1 MKKRVLVSVTND
13 LFTDQR
19 VKKVCDSLSEMHFDI
34 ELIGRMLPNSQ
45 PLNRSYKT
53 RRMRLVFNKGPL
65 FYAEYN
71 IRLFFVL
78 LFSKATIFHANDLDT
93 LLANY
98 LASRIR
104 KIPLVYDTHEYFTG
118 VPEIQN
124 KPIVKMVWKLIEQWI
139 FPKLKYLFTVNNSIA
154 ALYKKDY
161 NNSLRVMRNIPKRIH
176 LEHPKS
182 RKELE
187 LPEAI
192 DIVITQGAGI
202 NMDRGIEEALEAMK
216 YLPNVCFL
224 IIGNGDVIDQLKR
237 RTVQLNLETNV
248 LFKSRMDYQEMMQH
262 TRHAALGITLDKD
275 TNINYKYSLPN
286 KLFDYIHSGIP
297 ILASK
302 LIEVESVINTYKIG
316 LFIDNHDPKHIASQ
330 IKKALEN
337 KSLREEWDEN
347 MKKAQDELNWSNEEK
362 ELRKAY
368 GEIEI

>member
-1 MKKRVLVSVTND
+1 M
-13 LFTDQR
+13 
-19 VKKVCDSLSEMHFDI
+19 
-34 ELIGRMLPNSQ
+34 
-45 PLNRSYKT
+45 
-53 RRMRLVFNKGPL
+53 
-65 FYAEYN
+65 
-71 IRLFFVL
+71 
-78 LFSKATIFHANDLDT
+78 
-93 LLANY
+93 
-98 LASRIR
+98 
-104 KIPLVYDTHEYFTG
+104 YDTHEYFTG

-124 KPIVKMVWKLIEQWI
+124 KPFVKMVWKLIEQWI
-139 FPKLKYLFTVNNSIA
+139 FPNLTYLFTVNNSIA

-161 NNSLRVMRNIPKRIH
+161 NKTLSVMRNIPKRIH
-176 LEHPKS
+176 LEHPKT
-182 RKELE
+182 RKELG
-187 LPEAI
+187 LPEAM

-262 TRHAALGITLDKD
+262 TRHAALGLTLDKD
-275 TNINYKYSLPN
+275 TNINYKFSLPN
-286 KLFDYIHSGIP
+286 KLFDYIHSGTP

-302 LIEVESVINTYKIG
+302 IIEVESIINTYKIG

-337 KSLREEWDEN
+337 KSLRKEWDEN

-368 GEIEI
+368 SEIKI